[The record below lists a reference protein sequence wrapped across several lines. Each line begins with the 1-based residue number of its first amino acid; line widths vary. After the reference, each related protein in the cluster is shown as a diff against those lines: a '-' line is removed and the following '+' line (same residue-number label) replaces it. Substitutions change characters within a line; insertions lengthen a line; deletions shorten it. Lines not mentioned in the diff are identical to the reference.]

1 MKKQRQNFRSRMICF
16 LLTLQLFLI
25 GVQGKI
31 KIDEG
36 DSTLEVLIWM
46 INQSIVVLTQMSR
59 QEKEQDLDNRK
70 KSI

>member
-1 MKKQRQNFRSRMICF
+1 MSFRVPLMKKQRQNFSSRMICF

-36 DSTLEVLIWM
+36 DSTLEVFIWM
-46 INQSIVVLTQMSR
+46 INQSIMVLKQMNC
-59 QEKEQDLDNRK
+59 QEKE
-70 KSI
+70 

>member
-1 MKKQRQNFRSRMICF
+1 MKKLRQNFTSGMICF

-25 GVQGKI
+25 AAQRKI

-36 DSTLEVLIWM
+36 DSTLEVFIWM
-46 INQSIVVLTQMSR
+46 INQSIVVLKQMSC

-70 KSI
+70 

>member
-1 MKKQRQNFRSRMICF
+1 MICF

-46 INQSIVVLTQMSR
+46 VNQSIVVLQQMR
-59 QEKEQDLDNRK
+59 GQDKEQDLDNRK
-70 KSI
+70 

>member
-1 MKKQRQNFRSRMICF
+1 MKKQRQTLISKMICF

-31 KIDEG
+31 KIDSG

-46 INQSIVVLTQMSR
+46 INQSIVVLKQMSY
-59 QEKEQDLDNRK
+59 QEKE
-70 KSI
+70 